1 MAPAQRSISLPER
14 RPETHTC
21 RHLYT
26 IQPTRGT
33 RMCLNHVA
41 AQKEH
46 KPNSVAH
53 ELCGS
58 QQPTYALLSLDFL
71 LFEMGMTCLP
81 ACLPSRI
88 ALWTERGRLRTP
100 SVNF

>member
-33 RMCLNHVA
+33 RMCLNHMA

-58 QQPTYALLSLDFL
+58 QQPTCALLSLDFL

-81 ACLPSRI
+81 ACLPG
-88 ALWTERGRLRTP
+88 LLCGPKEDVYEHLL
-100 SVNF
+100 